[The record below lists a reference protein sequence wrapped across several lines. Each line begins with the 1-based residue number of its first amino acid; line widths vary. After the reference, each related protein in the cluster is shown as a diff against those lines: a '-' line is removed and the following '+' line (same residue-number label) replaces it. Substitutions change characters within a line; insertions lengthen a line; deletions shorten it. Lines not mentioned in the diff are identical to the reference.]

1 MWGYVRIDTASNATS
16 VWAVGRGRKVP
27 DIVSSLNS
35 NAHALEP
42 QQRGGPLFASVSAVN
57 IKCTDYIEKVDF
69 WWKETVGIRVALG
82 VQSICTA
89 GAYTRPVLINMPRAE
104 QIKTNTILIVV
115 YRVTMKIVGS
125 LYQSST
131 FIACIRIRFDKITAF
146 LRVVIF
152 RNQSRSF
159 LRVR

>member
-1 MWGYVRIDTASNATS
+1 MWGYVRTDVASNATS
-16 VWAVGRGRKVP
+16 AWAVGRGRKVP

-82 VQSICTA
+82 VQSICVA
-89 GAYTRPVLINMPRAE
+89 GSCTRPVLIKTPRAE
-104 QIKTNTILIVV
+104 QMETNTVLIVV
-115 YRVTMKIVGS
+115 HGVPLEEFRQPLMRFKCLIVTTRCDYKKHV
-125 LYQSST
+125 T
-131 FIACIRIRFDKITAF
+131 
-146 LRVVIF
+146 
-152 RNQSRSF
+152 
-159 LRVR
+159 